1 MRKWTSMILAGTVA
15 LGAVLSTAALAGP
28 NCCATKAS
36 ATKVSAKSDASCTMA
51 EKASMSGACG
61 TKSAFAGI
69 FKDAPGTKT
78 EYVKVDG
85 GVALVVTASSEEY
98 VPTVQKAF
106 LGHLDGMKEKASSG
120 AACSYSGAKATK
132 VSSGDHCATK
142 TTKVSTASASSCGS
156 KAEKVEMASAVD
168 CPEWMKVLCGAV
180 CNIEKTAT
188 GVKVTWT
195 SPEKEQ
201 INQLQ
206 AAGEKFQAELAQL

>member
-1 MRKWTSMILAGTVA
+1 MRKLTSVLALGTVA
-15 LGAVLSTAALAGP
+15 LGAVLSTAAFAGP
-28 NCCATKAS
+28 NCSSKAS
-36 ATKVSAKSDASCTMA
+36 ATKVSGASCTSA
-51 EKASMSGACG
+51 EKASASMSGACG

-106 LGHLDGMKEKASSG
+106 LGHLDGMIEKASSG

-132 VSSGDHCATK
+132 VSGADCSTK
-142 TTKVSTASASSCGS
+142 ASTVSTASASTKSCGS
-156 KAEKVEMASAVD
+156 KAEKVEMVSAVD
-168 CPEWMKVLCGAV
+168 CPEWMKVLCGAN
-180 CNIEKTAT
+180 CTIENTAT
-188 GVKVTWT
+188 GVRVTWT
-195 SPEKEQ
+195 APEKQQIEQ
-201 INQLQ
+201 VQ

>member
-1 MRKWTSMILAGTVA
+1 MRKWTTMILAGTVA
-15 LGAVLSTAALAGP
+15 FGAVLSTAALAGE
-28 NCCATKAS
+28 NCCASKAS
-36 ATKVSAKSDASCTMA
+36 AMKVSTKSGASCTSV
-51 EKASMSGACG
+51 ETASMSGACG

-85 GVALVVTASSEEY
+85 GVALVVTASSNEY

-106 LGHLDGMKEKASSG
+106 LGHLDGMKEKTSTG
-120 AACSYSGAKATK
+120 AACSYSGAKAP
-132 VSSGDHCATK
+132 
-142 TTKVSTASASSCGS
+142 KVSTASAASCGS
-156 KAEKVEMASAVD
+156 KAEKVDMASAID

-180 CNIEKTAT
+180 CNVEKTAT

-195 SPEKEQ
+195 APEKEQ
-201 INQLQ
+201 IHQLQ